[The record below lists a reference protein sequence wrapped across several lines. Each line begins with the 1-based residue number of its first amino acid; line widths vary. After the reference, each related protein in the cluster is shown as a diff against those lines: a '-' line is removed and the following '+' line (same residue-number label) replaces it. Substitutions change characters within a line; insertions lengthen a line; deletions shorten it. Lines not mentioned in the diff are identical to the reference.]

1 MNTTT
6 WTERLSEYLDGTL
19 TPAESAACE
28 AWLSESAEGRALCD
42 ELRRV
47 VAKAKTLPDVPVPAA
62 VWGGISSAIGQQTL
76 GERTLGRSTE
86 VTPIGRASER
96 PLSVLPRRWNFS
108 PVQLATAAALLLATG
123 IGGGFLIKTGVK
135 QEVAEAGPLFQP
147 RSDSARVLLAGR
159 ADESYDR
166 AIADLT
172 VILQH
177 NSANLDTATVRVLE
191 TSLARIDKAIA
202 DAQRALESDPKSAYL
217 NDHLS
222 RIKRKKLDLLRQGT
236 SLARAS

>member
-1 MNTTT
+1 MHTIN

-19 TPAESAACE
+19 TPAETAACE
-28 AWLSESAEGRALCD
+28 AWLSQSAEGRTLLE

-47 VAKAKTLPDVPVPAA
+47 VAKAKTLPDVPVPAS
-62 VWGGISSAIGQQTL
+62 VWAGIAAGIQASGPKD
-76 GERTLGRSTE
+76 
-86 VTPIGRASER
+86 VT
-96 PLSVLPRRWNFS
+96 VLPLQAPRRLVVPASRRWNFS
-108 PVQLATAAALLLATG
+108 PVQLAAAAALLMAVGTG
-123 IGGGFLIKTGVK
+123 IGVTLRPRGNPLGGAGTVTTGVNLTPVGHSLTPK
-135 QEVAEAGPLFQP
+135 
-147 RSDSARVLLAGR
+147 
-159 ADESYDR
+159 ADETYDR
-166 AIADLT
+166 AVADLQ

-177 NSANLDTATVRVLE
+177 NRASLDTATVRVLE

-202 DAQRALESDPKSAYL
+202 DAQRALDADPQSAYL